1 MEASFWHQKWAR
13 GEIGFHQKDINP
25 FLLKYL
31 EILNLPKGSRIF
43 LPLCGKTL
51 DFSFLLANCYQVVG
65 AELSE
70 LAVKELFKELCLNPE
85 ITLIGDLIRYSAQD
99 IDVFVGDIFDVS
111 AEYLG
116 HISAIYDRAALVAL
130 PVEIRAQYTSHLM
143 NITKS
148 APQLLITFEY
158 DQKLMDG
165 PPFSL
170 TESEIKH
177 HYGSKYQLKVLES
190 NFVLGGL
197 KGKINSTETAWLL
210 QKNQQFDL
218 INKLNVKE

>member
-31 EILNLPKGSRIF
+31 EILNLPKESRIF
-43 LPLCGKTL
+43 LPLCGKTR
-51 DFSFLLANCYQVVG
+51 DFSFLLANGYQVVG

-85 ITLIGDLIRYSAQD
+85 ITLIGELIRYSAQD
-99 IDVFVGDIFDVS
+99 IDVFVGDVFDVT

-116 HISAIYDRAALVAL
+116 HISATYDRAALVAL

-210 QKNQQFDL
+210 QKNQ
-218 INKLNVKE
+218 

>member
-31 EILNLPKGSRIF
+31 EILLLPKGSRIF
-43 LPLCGKTL
+43 LPLCGKTR
-51 DFSFLLANCYQVVG
+51 DFSFLLANGYQVVG

-70 LAVKELFKELCLNPE
+70 LAIKELFKELCLNPE
-85 ITLIGDLIRYSAQD
+85 ITLIGELIRYSAQD
-99 IDVFVGDIFDVS
+99 IDVFVSDIFDVS

-130 PVEIRAQYTSHLM
+130 PIEIRAQFTSHLM
-143 NITKS
+143 NITNT

-190 NFVLGGL
+190 NFVLDGL

-210 QKNQQFDL
+210 QKKS
-218 INKLNVKE
+218 II

>member
-13 GEIGFHQKDINP
+13 GEIGFHQKDFNP

-31 EILNLPKGSRIF
+31 EILNLPKESRIF
-43 LPLCGKTL
+43 LPLCGKTR
-51 DFSFLLANCYQVVG
+51 DFSFLLANGYQVVG
-65 AELSE
+65 VELSE

-85 ITLIGDLIRYSAQD
+85 INLIGDLIRYSAQD
-99 IDVFVGDIFDVS
+99 IDVFVGDIFDVTS
-111 AEYLG
+111 KYLG
-116 HISAIYDRAALVAL
+116 EISAIYDRAALVAL
-130 PVEIRAQYTSHLM
+130 PVEIRAQYISHLM
-143 NITKS
+143 NVTKS

-190 NFVLGGL
+190 NFVSGGL
-197 KGKINSTETAWLL
+197 KGKINLTETAWLL
-210 QKNQQFDL
+210 Q
-218 INKLNVKE
+218 

>member
-13 GEIGFHQKDINP
+13 GEIGFHQKDFNP

-31 EILNLPKGSRIF
+31 EILNLPKESRIF
-43 LPLCGKTL
+43 LPLCGKTR
-51 DFSFLLANCYQVVG
+51 DFSFLLANGYQVVG

-85 ITLIGDLIRYSAQD
+85 INLIGDLIRYSAQD
-99 IDVFVGDIFDVS
+99 IDVFVGDIFDVT
-111 AEYLG
+111 AKYLG
-116 HISAIYDRAALVAL
+116 EISAIYDRAALVAL
-130 PVEIRAQYTSHLM
+130 PVEIRAQYISHLM
-143 NITKS
+143 NVTKS

-190 NFVLGGL
+190 NFVSGGL
-197 KGKINSTETAWLL
+197 KGKINLTETAWLL
-210 QKNQQFDL
+210 Q
-218 INKLNVKE
+218 

>member
-1 MEASFWHQKWAR
+1 MEAIFWHQKWAR

-43 LPLCGKTL
+43 LPLCGKTR
-51 DFSFLLANCYQVVG
+51 DFSFLLANGYQVFG

-99 IDVFVGDIFDVS
+99 IDVFVGDIFDVT

-177 HYGSKYQLKVLES
+177 HYGSKYQLNILES

-197 KGKINSTETAWLL
+197 KGKVKSTETAWLL
-210 QKNQQFDL
+210 QKNQ
-218 INKLNVKE
+218 

>member
-13 GEIGFHQKDINP
+13 GEISFHQKDINP

-31 EILNLPKGSRIF
+31 EKLNLPKGSRIF
-43 LPLCGKTL
+43 LPLCGKTR
-51 DFSFLLANCYQVVG
+51 DFSFLLADGCHVVG

-197 KGKINSTETAWLL
+197 KGKNNLTETAWLL
-210 QKNQQFDL
+210 QKNQ
-218 INKLNVKE
+218 

>member
-1 MEASFWHQKWAR
+1 MEASFWHQKWVR

-25 FLLKYL
+25 FLLKHL
-31 EILNLPKGSRIF
+31 EKLNIPKGSRIF
-43 LPLCGKTL
+43 LPLCGKTR
-51 DFSFLLANCYQVVG
+51 DFLFLLESGYQVIG

-70 LAVKELFKELCLNPE
+70 LANKELFKELCLNPE
-85 ITLIGDLIRYSAQD
+85 ITPVGELIRYSAQD
-99 IDVFVGDIFDVS
+99 IDVLVGDIFDVT

-116 HISAIYDRAALVAL
+116 HKSAIYDRAALVAL
-130 PVEIRAQYTSHLM
+130 PVEIRARYTSHLM
-143 NITKS
+143 NITKL

-177 HYGSKYQLKVLES
+177 HYGSKYELKVLES
-190 NFVLGGL
+190 NFVSGGL
-197 KGKINSTETAWLL
+197 KGKIKSTETAWLL
-210 QKNQQFDL
+210 QKNQ
-218 INKLNVKE
+218 

>member
-1 MEASFWHQKWAR
+1 MESSFWHQKWAS

-25 FLLKYL
+25 FLLKHL
-31 EILNLPKGSRIF
+31 EKLNVPKGSRIF
-43 LPLCGKTL
+43 LPLCGKTR
-51 DFSFLLANCYQVVG
+51 DFSFLLANGYQVVG

-70 LAVKELFKELCLNPE
+70 LAIKELFKELCLNPG

-130 PVEIRAQYTSHLM
+130 PIEIRAQYASHLM

-177 HYGSKYQLKVLES
+177 HYGNKYQLKVLES
-190 NFVLGGL
+190 NFVLDGL

-210 QKNQQFDL
+210 QINQ
-218 INKLNVKE
+218 

>member
-25 FLLKYL
+25 FLLKHL

-51 DFSFLLANCYQVVG
+51 DFSFLLANGNQVVG

-85 ITLIGDLIRYSAQD
+85 ITPVAELIRYSAQD

-130 PVEIRAQYTSHLM
+130 PVEIRTQYTSHLM

-170 TESEIKH
+170 TESELKH

-190 NFVLGGL
+190 NFVSGGL
-197 KGKINSTETAWLL
+197 KGKVNSTETAWLL
-210 QKNQQFDL
+210 QKKS
-218 INKLNVKE
+218 II

>member
-25 FLLKYL
+25 YLLKNL
-31 EILNLPKGSRIF
+31 EKLNVPKGSRIF
-43 LPLCGKTL
+43 LPLCGKTR
-51 DFSFLLANCYQVVG
+51 DFSFLLANGYQVVG
-65 AELSE
+65 AKLSE
-70 LAVKELFKELCLNPE
+70 LAVKELFKELSLNPE

-111 AEYLG
+111 AEYLS
-116 HISAIYDRAALVAL
+116 HISAVYDRAALVAL
-130 PVEIRAQYTSHLM
+130 PIEIRAQYTSHLM

-158 DQKLMDG
+158 DKKLMDG
-165 PPFSL
+165 PPFSI

-177 HYGSKYQLKVLES
+177 HYGSKYQLKFLES
-190 NFVLGGL
+190 NIVPGGL
-197 KGKINSTETAWLL
+197 KRKINSTETAWLL
-210 QKNQQFDL
+210 QKNQ
-218 INKLNVKE
+218 

>member
-43 LPLCGKTL
+43 LPLCGKTR
-51 DFSFLLANCYQVVG
+51 DFSFLLANGYQVVG

-165 PPFSL
+165 PPFSI

-177 HYGSKYQLKVLES
+177 HYGSKYQLKILES

-197 KGKINSTETAWLL
+197 KGKINSIETAWLL
-210 QKNQQFDL
+210 QKNQ
-218 INKLNVKE
+218 

>member
-1 MEASFWHQKWAR
+1 MEASFWHQKWVR

-31 EILNLPKGSRIF
+31 EKLNIPKGSRIF
-43 LPLCGKTL
+43 LPLCGKTR
-51 DFSFLLANCYQVVG
+51 DFLFLLESGYQVIG

-70 LAVKELFKELCLNPE
+70 LAIKELFKELCLNPE
-85 ITLIGDLIRYSAQD
+85 ITPLGELIRYSAQD
-99 IDVFVGDIFDVS
+99 IDVFVGDIFDVT

-177 HYGSKYQLKVLES
+177 HYGSKYQLKFLES

-210 QKNQQFDL
+210 Q
-218 INKLNVKE
+218 